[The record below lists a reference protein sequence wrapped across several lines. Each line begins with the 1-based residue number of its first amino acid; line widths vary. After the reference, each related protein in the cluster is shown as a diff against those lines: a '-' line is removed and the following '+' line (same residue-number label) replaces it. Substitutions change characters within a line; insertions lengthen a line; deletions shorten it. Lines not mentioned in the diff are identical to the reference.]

1 MRSFRIIVNAMTN
14 KMSDVMKKVEIA
26 DSKEAPVTAQR
37 RFGLIV
43 IGDEILSGRRQ
54 DKHMSKLIELLNERG
69 LSLAWAKYVADDP
82 EQITATLKDSFASG
96 DVVFSTGGIGATPD
110 DHTRQCAALALGTK
124 TQLHPSARDLI
135 AGRIQSMAEGDPLK
149 ADLNTPENQ
158 HRFKM
163 GEFPIGSEI
172 IPNPYNQIP
181 GFRIHEH
188 HFVPGFPVMAAPMM
202 AWSLD
207 THYKDLFHQENWAEQ
222 SFIVPK
228 GIESTLTP
236 LMERIEANFP
246 GVKVFSLPSVGDAT
260 RGGVYAQRHIEL
272 GIKGNANLLESAWIA
287 LRAGTQELGYEIH
300 DIS

>member
-1 MRSFRIIVNAMTN
+1 MVEALKEVDI
-14 KMSDVMKKVEIA
+14 DVPEIQ
-26 DSKEAPVTAQR
+26 SR

-54 DKHMSKLIELLNERG
+54 DKHLSKFIELLNERG
-69 LSLAWAKYVADDP
+69 LSLSWAKYVADDP

-124 TQLHPSARDLI
+124 TELHPTAQVLI
-135 AGRIQSMAEGDPLK
+135 TGRIQVMAEGDAAK
-149 ADLNTPENQ
+149 ADLSAPENQ

-163 GEFPIGSEI
+163 GEFPLGSDI

-181 GFRIHEH
+181 GFSIREH
-188 HFVPGFPVMAAPMM
+188 YFFPGFPVMAAPMM
-202 AWSLD
+202 AWCLD
-207 THYKDLFHQENWAEQ
+207 THYQNLFYRENWAEQ

-236 LMERIEANFP
+236 LMERIEASFP
-246 GVKVFSLPSVGDAT
+246 GVKVFSLPSVGDPSK
-260 RGGVYAQRHIEL
+260 GGVYAERHIEL
-272 GIKGNANLLESAWIA
+272 GIKGNANLLQSAWIA
-287 LRAGTQELGYEIH
+287 LRTGTEALGYSIH
-300 DIS
+300 DIAKTE

>member
-1 MRSFRIIVNAMTN
+1 
-14 KMSDVMKKVEIA
+14 MKKVEV
-26 DSKEAPVTAQR
+26 DLPNKAQR

-69 LSLAWAKYVADDP
+69 LSLSWAKYVADDP
-82 EQITATLKDSFASG
+82 EQIAATLKESFASG

-124 TQLHPSARDLI
+124 LELHPTARELI
-135 AGRIQSMAEGDPLK
+135 AGRIQSMAEGDPIK

-163 GEFPIGSEI
+163 GEFPIGSDI

-181 GFRIHEH
+181 GFRIQEH

-202 AWSLD
+202 AWCLD
-207 THYKDLFHQENWAEQ
+207 AYYKDLFHQENWAEQ

-228 GIESTLTP
+228 GVESVLTP
-236 LMERIEANFP
+236 LMERIEASFP
-246 GVKVFSLPSVGDAT
+246 GVKVFSLPSVGDASK
-260 RGGVYAQRHIEL
+260 GGVYAQRHIEL

-287 LRAGTQELGYEIH
+287 LRTGTQELGYEIH
-300 DIS
+300 DISQA

>member
-1 MRSFRIIVNAMTN
+1 MVDAI
-14 KMSDVMKKVEIA
+14 KKVEI
-26 DSKEAPVTAQR
+26 DVIQDLPNGTLR

-82 EQITATLKDSFASG
+82 EHISATLKDSFASG
-96 DVVFSTGGIGATPD
+96 AVVFSSGGIGATPD

-124 TQLHPSARDLI
+124 TELHPSAKELI
-135 AGRIQSMAEGDPLK
+135 AGRIQSMAEGDPIK

-163 GEFPIGSEI
+163 GEFPLGSEI

-181 GFRIHEH
+181 GFRIQEH

-202 AWSLD
+202 AWCLD
-207 THYKDLFHQENWAEQ
+207 TYYKDLFHQENWAEQ

-287 LRAGTQELGYEIH
+287 LRTGTQELGYEIH

>member
-1 MRSFRIIVNAMTN
+1 MLNFRIILNTLAN
-14 KMSDVMKKVEIA
+14 KMNDVMKKVEI
-26 DSKEAPVTAQR
+26 DAPQEVSTAAQR

-54 DKHMSKLIELLNERG
+54 DKHMASLIELLNERG

-82 EQITATLKDSFASG
+82 EQITATLKASFASG

-124 TQLHPSARDLI
+124 TELHPTAQELI
-135 AGRIQSMAEGDPLK
+135 AGRIQSMAEGDPIK

-163 GEFPIGSEI
+163 GEFPLGSDI

-181 GFRIHEH
+181 GFRIQEH
-188 HFVPGFPVMAAPMM
+188 HFVPGFPVMAGPMM
-202 AWSLD
+202 AWCLD
-207 THYKDLFHQENWAEQ
+207 TYYKDLFHQENKAEQ

-246 GVKVFSLPSVGDAT
+246 GVKVFSLPSVGDASK
-260 RGGVYAQRHIEL
+260 GGVYAQRHIEL

-287 LRAGTQELGYEIH
+287 LRTGTQALGYEIH

>member
-1 MRSFRIIVNAMTN
+1 MIDVIQKVVADEPARS
-14 KMSDVMKKVEIA
+14 
-26 DSKEAPVTAQR
+26 QR

-69 LSLAWAKYVADDP
+69 LSLSWAKYVADDP
-82 EQITATLKDSFASG
+82 GQITATLKESFASG

-110 DHTRQCAALALGTK
+110 DHTRQCAALALGVTI
-124 TQLHPSARDLI
+124 QLHPKAKELI
-135 AGRIQSMAEGDPLK
+135 AGRIQSTAEGDPIK

-163 GEFPIGSEI
+163 GEFPMGSEI

-181 GFRIHEH
+181 GFRIQEH

-202 AWSLD
+202 AWCLD
-207 THYKDLFHQENWAEQ
+207 AHYKDLFHQENWAER

-228 GIESTLTP
+228 GVESALTP
-236 LMERIEANFP
+236 LMERVEANFP
-246 GVKVFSLPSVGDAT
+246 GVKVFSLPSVGDASK
-260 RGGVYAQRHIEL
+260 GGVYAERHIEL
-272 GIKGNANLLESAWIA
+272 GIKGNADLLENAWIA
-287 LRAGTQELGYEIH
+287 LRAGTFELGYGIH
-300 DIS
+300 DII

>member
-1 MRSFRIIVNAMTN
+1 MVNELN
-14 KMSDVMKKVEIA
+14 NIA
-26 DSKEAPVTAQR
+26 ANESAGESR

-54 DKHMSKLIELLNERG
+54 DKHLSKLIELLNERG
-69 LSLAWAKYVADDP
+69 LGLSWAKYVADDP

-124 TQLHPSARDLI
+124 TELHQTAKALI
-135 AGRIQSMAEGDPLK
+135 TGRIQATAEGDPKK

-163 GEFPIGSEI
+163 GEFPIGSDI

-181 GFRIHEH
+181 GFCIREH
-188 HFVPGFPVMAAPMM
+188 YFLPGFPVMAAPMM
-202 AWSLD
+202 AWCLD
-207 THYKDLFHQENWAEQ
+207 THYQNLFHRENWAEQ

-228 GIESTLTP
+228 GIESNLTP
-236 LMERIEANFP
+236 LMERIEATFP
-246 GVKVFSLPSVGDAT
+246 GVKVFSLPSVGDPSKD
-260 RGGVYAQRHIEL
+260 GIYAERHIEL
-272 GIKGNANLLESAWIA
+272 GIKGNVDLLGDAWIA
-287 LRAGTQELGYEIH
+287 LRTGTESLGYVIH

>member
-1 MRSFRIIVNAMTN
+1 MVDAL
-14 KMSDVMKKVEIA
+14 KKVAIDEPA
-26 DSKEAPVTAQR
+26 SVAKAAR

-54 DKHMSKLIELLNERG
+54 DKHMATLIDLLNKRD

-82 EQITATLKDSFASG
+82 EQITATLKESFASG

-124 TQLHPSARDLI
+124 TELHPSAQELI
-135 AGRIQSMAEGDPLK
+135 AGRIQSMAEGDPIK
-149 ADLNTPENQ
+149 SDLNTPENQ

-181 GFRIHEH
+181 GFRIKEH

-202 AWSLD
+202 AWCLD
-207 THYKDLFHQENWAEQ
+207 TYYKDLFHQENKVEK

-236 LMERIEANFP
+236 LMENIEANFP
-246 GVKVFSLPSVGDAT
+246 GLKVFSLPSVGDASKD
-260 RGGVYAQRHIEL
+260 GVYAQRHIEL
-272 GIKGNANLLESAWIA
+272 GIKGNANLLDSAWIA
-287 LRAGTQELGYEIH
+287 LRTGTQALGYEIH
-300 DIS
+300 DIT

>member
-1 MRSFRIIVNAMTN
+1 MVEAL
-14 KMSDVMKKVEIA
+14 KKVGIDVPEVK
-26 DSKEAPVTAQR
+26 SR

-54 DKHMSKLIELLNERG
+54 DKHLSKLIELLNERG
-69 LSLAWAKYVADDP
+69 LSLSWAKYVADDP

-124 TQLHPSARDLI
+124 TALHPTAQELI
-135 AGRIQSMAEGDPLK
+135 AGRIQVMAEGDPAK
-149 ADLNTPENQ
+149 ADLSAPENQ

-163 GEFPIGSEI
+163 GEFPLGSDI

-181 GFRIHEH
+181 GFSIREH
-188 HFVPGFPVMAAPMM
+188 YFVPGFPVMAAPMM
-202 AWSLD
+202 AWCLD
-207 THYKDLFHQENWAEQ
+207 NYYQDLFHRENWVEQ

-236 LMERIEANFP
+236 LMERIEASFP
-246 GVKVFSLPSVGDAT
+246 GVKVFSLPSVGDPS
-260 RGGVYAQRHIEL
+260 RGGVYSERHIEL
-272 GIKGNANLLESAWIA
+272 GIKGDANLLESAWIA
-287 LRAGTQELGYEIH
+287 LRAGTEALGYAIH
-300 DIS
+300 DISKSK

>member
-1 MRSFRIIVNAMTN
+1 MVDAL
-14 KMSDVMKKVEIA
+14 KKLAVDAPDVKA
-26 DSKEAPVTAQR
+26 R

-54 DKHMSKLIELLNERG
+54 DKHLSKLIELLNERG
-69 LSLAWAKYVADDP
+69 LSLSWAKYVADDP
-82 EQITATLKDSFASG
+82 EHITATLRDSFASG

-124 TQLHPSARDLI
+124 TELHPTAQELI
-135 AGRIQSMAEGDPLK
+135 AGRIQSMAEGDPIK
-149 ADLNTPENQ
+149 ADLSTPENQ

-163 GEFPIGSEI
+163 GEFPLGSDI

-181 GFRIHEH
+181 GFFIREH
-188 HFVPGFPVMAAPMM
+188 YFVPGFPVMAAPMM
-202 AWSLD
+202 AWCLD
-207 THYKDLFHQENWAEQ
+207 THYQNLFHGENRAEQ

-236 LMERIEANFP
+236 LMERIEATFP
-246 GVKVFSLPSVGDAT
+246 GVKVFSLPSVGDAS
-260 RGGVYAQRHIEL
+260 RGGIYAERHIEL

-287 LRAGTQELGYEIH
+287 LRAGTEALGYVIH
-300 DIS
+300 DIPKS

>member
-1 MRSFRIIVNAMTN
+1 MVDA
-14 KMSDVMKKVEIA
+14 EI
-26 DSKEAPVTAQR
+26 KLR

-54 DKHMSKLIELLNERG
+54 DKHLSKLIELLNERG
-69 LSLAWAKYVADDP
+69 LSLSWAKYVADDP
-82 EQITATLKDSFASG
+82 DQITATLKDSFASG

-110 DHTRQCAALALGTK
+110 DHTRQCAALALGTATK
-124 TQLHPSARDLI
+124 LHSRAQELI

-149 ADLNTPENQ
+149 ADLNTPENK

-163 GEFPIGSEI
+163 GEFPIGSDI

-181 GFRIHEH
+181 GFSILEH
-188 HFVPGFPVMAAPMM
+188 YFVPGFPVMASPMM

-207 THYKDLFHQENWAEQ
+207 TYYQDLFHRENWAEQ

-236 LMERIEANFP
+236 LMERIEATYP
-246 GVKVFSLPSVGDAT
+246 GVKVFSLPSVGDVAK
-260 RGGVYAQRHIEL
+260 GGVYAERHIEL
-272 GIKGNANLLESAWIA
+272 GIKGNANLLENAWIA
-287 LRAGTQELGYEIH
+287 LRAGTEALAYEIH
-300 DIS
+300 DIPRS